1 MASTSGVDIDKYMAE
16 RVDDQIDWHDR
27 KSKSAKRLFV
37 TFGIIQIASVASIPI
52 INSFASEDLRFLHVS
67 SVLAGIAAIATGFV
81 ILLRAEENWLRY
93 RTTCN
98 RLQALKVA
106 FEHRMEP
113 FNKRDREALLVAM
126 CEDALN
132 EEQSKWLEEARQKQ
146 GKLIR

>member
-1 MASTSGVDIDKYMAE
+1 MANANQVDIDKYIAE
-16 RVDDQIDWHDR
+16 RVDNQIEWHDR

-37 TFGIIQIASVASIPI
+37 TFGIIQIAAVASIPI

-81 ILLRAEENWLRY
+81 ILTRAEENWLRY

-106 FEHRMEP
+106 YEHRMEP
-113 FNKRDREALLVAM
+113 FNKRDRDALLVTM
-126 CEDALN
+126 CESALN
-132 EEQSKWLEEARQKQ
+132 EEQSKWLEEARQRQ
-146 GKLIR
+146 GRLIR